1 MRFVSFAIN
10 MIAIFFLGMI
20 ASCNLAE
27 KNKEEKKKQSY
38 EASKKTIE
46 EIERESPLKFVSVV
60 GKDKKNIIG
69 QTVVKGTI
77 INKATTVAYKNFSIR
92 VSFYSKTGTLLEED
106 EETIMEQVGPGDEI
120 EFKSKFFAPKDAE
133 EVKLKVVSAKAVK

>member
-1 MRFVSFAIN
+1 MRLVSFAFNVIS
-10 MIAIFFLGMI
+10 IFFLSMI
-20 ASCNLAE
+20 ASCNLVE

-38 EASKKTIE
+38 EVSKKTIE

-106 EETIMEQVGPGDEI
+106 EETIMEQVGPGDEV

>member
-1 MRFVSFAIN
+1 M
-10 MIAIFFLGMI
+10 AIFFLSMI
-20 ASCNLAE
+20 TSCNLAE

-38 EASKKTIE
+38 EVSKKTIE

-106 EETIMEQVGPGDEI
+106 EETIMEQVGPGDEV

>member
-1 MRFVSFAIN
+1 
-10 MIAIFFLGMI
+10 MI
-20 ASCNLAE
+20 ASCNLVE

-38 EASKKTIE
+38 EVSKKTIE

-106 EETIMEQVGPGDEI
+106 EETIMEQVGPGDEV

>member
-1 MRFVSFAIN
+1 

>member
-1 MRFVSFAIN
+1 MRFASFALN
-10 MIAIFFLGMI
+10 VMAIFFLGI
-20 ASCNLAE
+20 FASCNLKE
-27 KNKEEKKKQSY
+27 NNKEERKKQSY

-77 INKATTVAYKNFSIR
+77 INKATTVSYKNFSIR

-106 EETIMEQVGPGDEI
+106 EETIMEQVGPGDEV

>member
-1 MRFVSFAIN
+1 M
-10 MIAIFFLGMI
+10 AIFFLSMF

-106 EETIMEQVGPGDEI
+106 EETIMEQVGPGDEV

>member
-1 MRFVSFAIN
+1 M
-10 MIAIFFLGMI
+10 AIFFLSMI
-20 ASCNLAE
+20 TSCNLAE

-106 EETIMEQVGPGDEI
+106 EETIMEQVGPGDEV

>member
-1 MRFVSFAIN
+1 
-10 MIAIFFLGMI
+10 MIT
-20 ASCNLAE
+20 SCNLAE

-38 EASKKTIE
+38 EVSKKTIE

-106 EETIMEQVGPGDEI
+106 EETIMEQVGPGDEV

>member
-1 MRFVSFAIN
+1 MRFVSFAFNVIS
-10 MIAIFFLGMI
+10 IFFLSMI

-38 EASKKTIE
+38 EVSKKTIE

-106 EETIMEQVGPGDEI
+106 EETIMEQVGPGDEV

>member
-1 MRFVSFAIN
+1 MRFVSFAFN
-10 MIAIFFLGMI
+10 LMVFFFLSMFT
-20 ASCNLAE
+20 SCNLGE
-27 KNKEEKKKQSY
+27 KNKEAKKKQTY

-46 EIERESPLKFVSVV
+46 EIERESPLKFLSVV

-69 QTVVKGTI
+69 QTVVNGTI
-77 INKATTVAYKNFSIR
+77 INKATAIAYKNFSIR

-120 EFKSKFFAPKDAE
+120 EFKSKFFAPKDSE

>member
-1 MRFVSFAIN
+1 MRFVSFAFN
-10 MIAIFFLGMI
+10 VMAIFFLSMI
-20 ASCNLAE
+20 TSCNLAE

-38 EASKKTIE
+38 EVSKKTIE

-69 QTVVKGTI
+69 QTVVKGII

-106 EETIMEQVGPGDEI
+106 EETIMEQVGPGDEV

>member
-1 MRFVSFAIN
+1 MRLVSFAFNVIS
-10 MIAIFFLGMI
+10 IFFLSMI

-38 EASKKTIE
+38 EVSKKTIE

-106 EETIMEQVGPGDEI
+106 EETIMEQVGPGDEV

>member
-1 MRFVSFAIN
+1 MRFVSFAFN
-10 MIAIFFLGMI
+10 VMAIFFLSMI
-20 ASCNLAE
+20 ASCKLAE
-27 KNKEEKKKQSY
+27 KNKEEKKKQTY

-92 VSFYSKTGTLLEED
+92 VSFYSKSGTLLEED
-106 EETIMEQVGPGDEI
+106 EETIMEQVGPGDEV

-133 EVKLKVVSAKAVK
+133 EVKLKVVSAKVVK

>member
-1 MRFVSFAIN
+1 MRLVSFAFNVIS
-10 MIAIFFLGMI
+10 IFFLSMI
-20 ASCNLAE
+20 TSCNLAE

-106 EETIMEQVGPGDEI
+106 EETIMEQVGPGDEV

>member
-1 MRFVSFAIN
+1 MRFVSFAFN
-10 MIAIFFLGMI
+10 VMAIFFLSMI
-20 ASCNLAE
+20 TSCNLAE

-106 EETIMEQVGPGDEI
+106 EETIMEQVGPGDEV

>member
-1 MRFVSFAIN
+1 MRLVSFAFNVIS
-10 MIAIFFLGMI
+10 IFFLSMI
-20 ASCNLAE
+20 TSCNLAE

-38 EASKKTIE
+38 EVSKKTIE

-106 EETIMEQVGPGDEI
+106 EETIMEQVGPGDEV